1 MGISRRNLN
10 MMVSGLGLAAM
21 SGLPFVAG
29 DALGQTQSDADMAFS
44 NLAIIWFG
52 GAMRLGPV
60 AATQIGDHRYDNV
73 IDDMSAGGRARNLA
87 FCKDILLR
95 LSRIRKDR
103 LSRANQVDYAILEN
117 AMRQQVWQIEKAREW
132 AWNPLVYQNTAG
144 SALYNLLARD
154 FAPITTKIN
163 SAIARMRLI
172 PNVFAQARSELQ
184 PHRVPQPHAET
195 YSLQNAGLKSII
207 TDMILPHRSKL
218 NRAKQIE
225 LDQTIKTYFA
235 AIDAHQKWIDNSLVP
250 NARGNFR
257 VGPKIFDEGL
267 GFTLMS
273 DLSRAD
279 IKAKALYHVDKIRA
293 QMYAISKKVLDA
305 KLGATPLPANPSA
318 EILQKSI
325 QAALDIAAEDH
336 PPRDKLVETATN
348 MVEVARKFVIEKDL
362 ISLPNGPVL
371 VILMPE
377 FQRGY
382 AGAYC
387 DSPGPLETHLPTF
400 YAVSPVPDDW
410 NEAQVKSY
418 LREENNRNIQDI
430 GVHEAM
436 PGHYVQIYHS
446 NKYKS
451 ILRAI
456 LGSGSFVEGWAVYAE
471 QLMVDEGFKADDP
484 LYELSQ
490 LKVQLRSVTNALIDQ
505 AIHCDNMSQA
515 DCIKFLTETAFQEE
529 RAAAGKWRRAQIS
542 YNQLSTYFV
551 GFLEHLNAKAA
562 AQTHFGAKF
571 DKKSYHDG
579 ILSFG
584 APPVR
589 FAKQLLLDLP
599 IT

>member
-1 MGISRRNLN
+1 MLLSKREFAAQVGGIA
-10 MMVSGLGLAAM
+10 V
-21 SGLPFVAG
+21 LP
-29 DALGQTQSDADMAFS
+29 LISSDAFAQSGNPADRAFRIVA
-44 NLAIIWFG
+44 NNWFR

-60 AATQIGDHRYDNV
+60 AATQIGEHRHDGK
-73 IDDMSAGGRARNLA
+73 IDDLSANGRAHLLA
-87 FCKDILLR
+87 FSKNILSDLAR
-95 LSRIRKDR
+95 LDKSK

-117 AMRQQVWQIEKAREW
+117 AMKQQVWQIEQAQEW
-132 AWNPLVYQNTAG
+132 AWNPLIYQSLAG
-144 SALYNLLARD
+144 SALYNLMARE
-154 FAPITTKIN
+154 FAPIPGRIN

-172 PNVFAQARSELQ
+172 PNIFAQARSELD
-184 PHRVPQPHAET
+184 PKRVPPPHAET

-207 TDMILPHRSKL
+207 NDMIMPHKGKISV
-218 NRAKQIE
+218 AKQSQ
-225 LDQTIKTYFA
+225 LDEAVKIYFS
-235 AIDAHQKWIDNSLVP
+235 AIDEHQKWIDTSLVP
-250 NARGNFR
+250 NAKGDFR
-257 VGPKIFDEGL
+257 VGKEIFDAGL

-273 DLSRAD
+273 NLSRSD
-279 IKAKALYHVDKIRA
+279 IKAKAMQSVEQIHSK
-293 QMYAISKKVLDA
+293 MYAISKKVLENLPNA
-305 KLGATPLPANPSA
+305 APLPTNPSSD
-318 EILQKSI
+318 ILRGAI
-325 QAALDIAAEDH
+325 QSALDIAAEDH
-336 PPRDKLVETATN
+336 PPRDKLVDTATN
-348 MVEVARKFVIEKDL
+348 MVEVARQFVVSKDL

-400 YAVSPVPDDW
+400 YAVSPVPDNW
-410 NEAQVKSY
+410 TEAQVKSY

-436 PGHYVQIYHS
+436 PGHYVQIYHA
-446 NKYKS
+446 NKYPS

-471 QLMVDEGFKADDP
+471 QLMVDEGFKSEDP

-490 LKVQLRSVTNALIDQ
+490 LKVQLRTVVNSLIDQ
-505 AIHCDNMSQA
+505 AIHCDGMTREE
-515 DCIKFLTETAFQEE
+515 CMTMLTKTAFQEE

-551 GFLEHLNAKAA
+551 GFLEHLDAKTAA
-562 AQTHFGAKF
+562 KVYFGDKF
-571 DKKSYHDG
+571 NKKAYHDG

-589 FAKQLLLDLP
+589 FSKALLLNEK
-599 IT
+599 IV